1 MKPIGYRVCVLLL
14 LLLLCVCA
22 CVCVCVFK
30 WKCMLVC
37 FVISVA
43 NLLLP
48 VLKKVSSF
56 GNDRVSSFN
65 NETFLA
71 SLPEEPPNSER
82 QRPLE
87 GGEKEGGALPQRRNN
102 LPCPVPDMADFSL
115 WSILRKNIGK

>member
-1 MKPIGYRVCVLLL
+1 MHETHTI
-14 LLLLCVCA
+14 LCVC
-22 CVCVCVFK
+22 CVCVCV
-30 WKCMLVC
+30 CSSENVC
-37 FVISVA
+37 WFVRNTVISLT

-71 SLPEEPPNSER
+71 SLPEEPPNLER
-82 QRPLE
+82 QRPSE